1 MNWIFGTTYLPKKI
15 FYNLALI
22 SDYLILTIKN
32 QNLATLIYL
41 PGIRATGPS
50 VSQFEDWNTTSLP
63 TSFKHIAFTIGK
75 SILTEHLYSSCFY
88 LLCFYM
94 TNLLLFLHI
103 ALGKSCEN
111 MGGFVR
117 IRMLLVKVFH
127 PIMHRVGY
135 IFILLWP
142 NEQSELNNGKTK
154 LALISYQFD
163 FRCVNKM
170 SVTSTTIVFSY
181 FF

>member
-75 SILTEHLYSSCFY
+75 SILMEHLYSSCFY

-94 TNLLLFLHI
+94 TNLILFLHI
-103 ALGKSCEN
+103 ANRKISWKHGWICKNKNAPCKSISSHYAQS
-111 MGGFVR
+111 R
-117 IRMLLVKVFH
+117 IHIHTFM
-127 PIMHRVGY
+127 
-135 IFILLWP
+135 
-142 NEQSELNNGKTK
+142 TK
-154 LALISYQFD
+154 W
-163 FRCVNKM
+163 
-170 SVTSTTIVFSY
+170 TIWIE
-181 FF
+181 